1 MSNSWFTI
9 GFLATAGA
17 FAFVFLVAMAC
28 SLLAGVFAVVAWKRC
43 DRRGGDDAR
52 PL

>member
-1 MSNSWFTI
+1 MANSWFTI

-17 FAFVFLVAMAC
+17 FAFVFLFAITC
-28 SLLAGVFAVVAWKRC
+28 SLLAGLLGLVAWKHC